1 MTYKLIK
8 REIRKNPKVHTGKE
22 HWSQAQKLEAVSAWM
37 MTGSWA
43 AVNAATNIPVDTLK
57 HWKMQDWW
65 KDAVAELR
73 QASNTQMSGKLQ
85 KIISKSADIILD
97 RLENGD
103 IHFNPKTGEI
113 SRKEINAK
121 IASEILHKSVDKELL
136 LQKVEQAPQLK
147 EEAIMDRLKAIQQE
161 LSKNAKKHKPIN
173 VIDVEVI
180 DDGQTGR
187 LQAES
192 DQYSVGSD
200 EVERGDGSEVRE
212 GSGTELPSPRPVS

>member
-1 MTYKLIK
+1 M
-8 REIRKNPKVHTGKE
+8 E
-22 HWSQAQKLEAVSAWM
+22 S
-37 MTGSWA
+37 
-43 AVNAATNIPVDTLK
+43 
-57 HWKMQDWW
+57 
-65 KDAVAELR
+65 DAR
-73 QASNTQMSGKLQ
+73 S
-85 KIISKSADIILD
+85 ISKGSAKGPALISGEPLSF
-97 RLENGD
+97 LGGV
-103 IHFNPKTGEI
+103 NPKTGEI

-192 DQYSVGSD
+192 DQHSVGSD

-212 GSGTELPSPRPVS
+212 GSGG